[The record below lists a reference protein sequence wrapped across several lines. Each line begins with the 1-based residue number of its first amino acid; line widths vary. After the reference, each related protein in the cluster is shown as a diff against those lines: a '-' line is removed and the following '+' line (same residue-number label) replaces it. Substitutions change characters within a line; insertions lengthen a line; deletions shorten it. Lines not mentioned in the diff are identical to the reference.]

1 MTFRILVLSGST
13 RHEHEIVCK
22 PFATKLSLVPLRIE
36 LVRASEPFGCK
47 FSKGWFMR
55 ITRRSIVSYIDLFSA
70 SLNLRR
76 VENLTDSPPTK
87 KFKRFFCLLVL
98 LKGGEN

>member
-22 PFATKLSLVPLRIE
+22 PFATKLSLVPLRLE

-55 ITRRSIVSYIDLFSA
+55 ITRRSIVSYFDLFSA

-87 KFKRFFCLLVL
+87 KFKSFFVFSFF
-98 LKGGEN
+98 